1 MDDKRQMPPPQP
13 PAHYIGDKGRYV
25 AHFDQRGKV
34 TAVYLNGRLISKNR
48 KGVGG
53 NFGDGL
59 KWIYMGDGSR

>member
-34 TAVYLNGRLISKNR
+34 TAVYLNGRLISKKSQR
-48 KGVGG
+48 RWWQFWRWFEMDLYGR
-53 NFGDGL
+53 
-59 KWIYMGDGSR
+59 W